1 MFKSITTLS
10 RHLEKTDSREVP
22 NDHQSYSRSLHVQTH
37 NGALAS
43 IQGTP
48 LVYEGICTLSIFNSA
63 LLYSYLKKK
72 NSTLYTSRVFQIQL
86 GDRNGKGDK

>member
-10 RHLEKTDSREVP
+10 QHLEKTDTREVS

-72 NSTLYTSRVFQIQL
+72 IQL
-86 GDRNGKGDK
+86 SIPVEFSK